1 MGYLFQNYALFPNMT
16 VRQNILCGLRAEK
29 RSRAQSEQ
37 ALREVMELLGLT
49 GLERRLPS
57 QLSGGQQQR
66 TALARILISQPKL
79 LMLDEPFSAL
89 DTHLREKLQIEMKHL
104 LRSYQGATLMVTH
117 SRDEAYRLCDRI
129 ALMKTGR
136 ILTLQPTKRLFAN
149 PGTIAAA
156 AVTGCKNI
164 AKAVK
169 AGEYEV
175 DVPEWGVRLRTAA
188 PVRESLCA
196 VGIRAHYFNPRCMQ
210 NRCQVELGEIMEEP
224 FELTVPFRYENQK
237 SDSSE
242 LWWRL
247 SKDCKPAAAKLE
259 LGVAPENVLLLYDE
273 AEDRQ

>member
-1 MGYLFQNYALFPNMT
+1 M
-16 VRQNILCGLRAEK
+16 
-29 RSRAQSEQ
+29 
-37 ALREVMELLGLT
+37 
-49 GLERRLPS
+49 
-57 QLSGGQQQR
+57 
-66 TALARILISQPKL
+66 
-79 LMLDEPFSAL
+79 
-89 DTHLREKLQIEMKHL
+89 REKLQIEMKHL

-129 ALMKTGR
+129 ALMETGR

-188 PVRESLCA
+188 PVRVNLCA

-237 SDSSE
+237 SDSPE

>member
-1 MGYLFQNYALFPNMT
+1 
-16 VRQNILCGLRAEK
+16 
-29 RSRAQSEQ
+29 
-37 ALREVMELLGLT
+37 MELLGLT

-66 TALARILISQPKL
+66 AALARILISQPKL

-188 PVRESLCA
+188 PVLDGLCA
-196 VGIRAHYFNPRCMQ
+196 VGIRAHYFNLRCMQ

>member
-1 MGYLFQNYALFPNMT
+1 
-16 VRQNILCGLRAEK
+16 
-29 RSRAQSEQ
+29 
-37 ALREVMELLGLT
+37 
-49 GLERRLPS
+49 
-57 QLSGGQQQR
+57 
-66 TALARILISQPKL
+66 
-79 LMLDEPFSAL
+79 
-89 DTHLREKLQIEMKHL
+89 MKHL

>member
-1 MGYLFQNYALFPNMT
+1 
-16 VRQNILCGLRAEK
+16 
-29 RSRAQSEQ
+29 
-37 ALREVMELLGLT
+37 
-49 GLERRLPS
+49 
-57 QLSGGQQQR
+57 
-66 TALARILISQPKL
+66 
-79 LMLDEPFSAL
+79 
-89 DTHLREKLQIEMKHL
+89 
-104 LRSYQGATLMVTH
+104 MVTH

-129 ALMKTGR
+129 ALMETGR

-188 PVRESLCA
+188 PVRDALCA

-237 SDSSE
+237 SDSPE

>member
-1 MGYLFQNYALFPNMT
+1 MD
-16 VRQNILCGLRAEK
+16 
-29 RSRAQSEQ
+29 
-37 ALREVMELLGLT
+37 LLGLT

-188 PVRESLCA
+188 PVRDGLCA